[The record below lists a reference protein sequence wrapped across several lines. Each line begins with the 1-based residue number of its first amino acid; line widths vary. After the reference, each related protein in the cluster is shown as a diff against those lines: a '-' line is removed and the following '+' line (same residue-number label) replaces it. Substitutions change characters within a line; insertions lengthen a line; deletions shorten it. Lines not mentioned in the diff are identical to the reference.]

1 MLLILLA
8 AISTP
13 LAIMANWVTYQVL
26 EADAYVG
33 AVQPIVRRERVQRD
47 LVDLIM
53 RELDPALASVTA
65 SQTPIR
71 LLVRGAG
78 GHEAVLGQI
87 RGLLASAVATGTF
100 EEIWGEV
107 NRSAHAMVDD
117 VLRGDGAVTD
127 GENGRVFT
135 LNLAELVASIEAS
148 PTSPLGQMLAAIPPD
163 QMPQIALFEVP
174 EMPEVA
180 FYVRHARLIG
190 VLLAAL
196 SILLIGAGIW
206 LAPSRRRAIA
216 WAGAAMIVSLGI
228 ALLVRSRLV
237 DTFARVSD
245 PQERYLATTYVD
257 ALVTP
262 LEIALLVAAVI
273 GLATAVAAWLLG
285 RRGRR
290 TAVPA
295 RS

>member
-1 MLLILLA
+1 
-8 AISTP
+8 
-13 LAIMANWVTYQVL
+13 
-26 EADAYVG
+26 
-33 AVQPIVRRERVQRD
+33 
-47 LVDLIM
+47 
-53 RELDPALASVTA
+53 
-65 SQTPIR
+65 
-71 LLVRGAG
+71 
-78 GHEAVLGQI
+78 
-87 RGLLASAVATGTF
+87 
-100 EEIWGEV
+100 
-107 NRSAHAMVDD
+107 